1 VNQDVLR
8 AELDQ
13 VTSELG
19 AAETEYASLG
29 AKVAGLAARQSALRK
44 ALQSTDLGVGVVPA
58 PVSGYRTDAIVAVLA
73 KGSSALSIK
82 EVVAELRG
90 NGRPDETYN
99 NVSADLAYLA
109 EKGRVAR
116 VKRGIYA
123 TAIQHRS
130 VQTCPAGHKF
140 LWQPAP
146 GSCPYCVLTSEER
159 IAGLQQ
165 TEASTPCPPDC
176 CPLHRLE
183 GTRRSPLTITL
194 SSHHLYEDVMTRGRS
209 VDRVGR
215 GNGRDE
221 RFECIG
227 PCYLCR

>member
-1 VNQDVLR
+1 MDLSWFRSEFVNQDALQ

-29 AKVAGLAARQSALRK
+29 AKVAGLTARQSALRK
-44 ALQSTDLGVGVVPA
+44 ALRPTDLGAGIA
-58 PVSGYRTDAIVAVLA
+58 TPVSGYRTDAIVAVLA
-73 KGSSALSIK
+73 KGNSALSIK
-82 EVVAELRG
+82 EVVAELHD

-116 VKRGIYA
+116 VRRGIYA
-123 TAIQHRS
+123 TAVQHRL
-130 VQTCPAGHKF
+130 VQKCPAGHDF

-146 GSCPYCVLTSEER
+146 GSCPYCVLSSEER

-176 CPLHRLE
+176 CP
-183 GTRRSPLTITL
+183 PA
-194 SSHHLYEDVMTRGRS
+194 
-209 VDRVGR
+209 
-215 GNGRDE
+215 
-221 RFECIG
+221 
-227 PCYLCR
+227 